1 MFLFIL
7 WAFYN
12 ILIISV
18 HAFLQPSMLGRE
30 VHAQNQQ

>member
-18 HAFLQPSMLGRE
+18 HALLQPIMLGRE